1 MEHSETC
8 IAKKKSRQRI
18 QALSQFALRHE
29 GKNIS
34 TTEGIILLKR
44 QSYYVHCIKL
54 HKKYKFIAN
63 ILLKVMVLT

>member
-18 QALSQFALRHE
+18 QALRQFAPRHE

-34 TTEGIILLKR
+34 TTEGINFIDKTILL
-44 QSYYVHCIKL
+44 CTL
-54 HKKYKFIAN
+54 YKI
-63 ILLKVMVLT
+63 T